1 MPPWPQTSPQWNGP
15 AYQPEA
21 PSAYQPAPP
30 PPRKVAEGMPPP
42 PKEPM
47 PEPLPERFEES
58 IEVEPEP
65 EDLAPY
71 EPERLPAEE
80 EAPEYIE
87 EPALD
92 GNFEDGIE
100 TGSMDEDL
108 EFAEVPEDIWGDGKA
123 EEAPRFDE
131 PAPVPEG
138 APPSEEGLEEA
149 TGGHPEPSREKPA
162 QGGTEQPSAGEGK
175 GRAKE
180 EPLLGE
186 PTARL
191 LEYLKGLADELP
203 PGKKEEF
210 DVEGLKTKID
220 DLIGKIKREAERSRE
235 PPPVLTRESGFGL
248 LSAGQALR
256 AADPRRAAEGR
267 RALAARRAENDRRAR
282 EERRKWGERREG
294 ERRGPVPSID
304 LSIPITRDAAPVT
317 VADDGT
323 PTAIAGVS
331 ISPRMAKLIQIMRRE
346 KDNAR

>member
-1 MPPWPQTSPQWNGP
+1 
-15 AYQPEA
+15 
-21 PSAYQPAPP
+21 
-30 PPRKVAEGMPPP
+30 
-42 PKEPM
+42 M
-47 PEPLPERFEES
+47 PEPEPKAFEEA
-58 IEVEPEP
+58 IEAEPEP
-65 EDLAPY
+65 EDTAPS
-71 EPERLPAEE
+71 ESERSPAEE

-92 GNFEDGIE
+92 GDAEDGIE
-100 TGSMDEDL
+100 SGSMDDDL
-108 EFAEVPEDIWGDGKA
+108 EFAEVPEDIWGDGKT

-131 PAPVPEG
+131 AAPVAEG
-138 APPSEEGLEEA
+138 PSPSEEESER
-149 TGGHPEPSREKPA
+149 HPEPSRENPA
-162 QGGTEQPSAGEGK
+162 QRGAEQPSAGAGK
-175 GRAKE
+175 GRAEE

-256 AADPRRAAEGR
+256 AADPRRSAEGR
-267 RALAARRAENDRRAR
+267 RSLAERRAENDRRER
-282 EERRKWGERREG
+282 EERRKRGERRESVDRREG

-304 LSIPITRDAAPVT
+304 LSIPISKDAAPVT
-317 VADDGT
+317 VAADGT